1 MNVPH
6 NQKSLVE
13 IRTNRHGT
21 TTHDWV
27 PTIHKLTEVERK
39 KQVFQLSDLGGNGS
53 RQDVASFRVVATHKP
68 ERLVDRSVIMEPPH
82 HSVTTIHALT

>member
-13 IRTNRHGT
+13 IRTNQHAT

-39 KQVFQLSDLGGNGS
+39 QVFQLSDLRGNNS

-82 HSVTTIHALT
+82 HWVPTIHALT